1 MDIEFIVQDTFQAIR
16 PTWTIPTSVEEA
28 GKAFEEAVAK
38 TYKPEDKSNPA
49 EPEEPEDADSSDE
62 GETELREGE
71 DEADAGLSDAEDD
84 DPQTPGIRMDTQN
97 SDESTSSSS
106 EDEEEDIV
114 VNMQEEQRDPEADA
128 EFDRELAKMMQESLD
143 ARKFER
149 KPLFDVPLP
158 IKRAGSTLSM
168 LSRESTFDITEN
180 GNGDSVI
187 GSSSRPMIG
196 PTGSGNGMMA
206 FSLLTKKGNKQQ
218 TKTVEL
224 PSNSSLAMAMKN
236 TQEAE
241 RQEKLKIK
249 ELVMNY
255 DRMEETSELDGMS
268 YLYLL
273 S

>member
-16 PTWTIPTSVEEA
+16 PTWDLPTSVEEA

-38 TYKPEDKSNPA
+38 TYKPDDKSGPT
-49 EPEEPEDADSSDE
+49 EPEDVDSDDE
-62 GETELREGE
+62 EAEAELREGE
-71 DEADAGLSDAEDD
+71 DEVDGVSEGEEDE
-84 DPQTPGIRMDTQN
+84 PATPGIRMEHQN
-97 SDESTSSSS
+97 SEGSTSSSS
-106 EDEEEDIV
+106 EDEDEDIV
-114 VNMQEEQRDPEADA
+114 VDMQEELRDPEADA
-128 EFDRELAKMMQESLD
+128 EFDREFAKMLQESID

-168 LSRESTFDITEN
+168 LSRESTFEAEPGNISDITISN
-180 GNGDSVI
+180 
-187 GSSSRPMIG
+187 SSRPTSMMSPI
-196 PTGSGNGMMA
+196 SSGMMA

-255 DRMEETSELDGMS
+255 DRMEETSELDCRFS
-268 YLYLL
+268 TLI
-273 S
+273 

>member
-28 GKAFEEAVAK
+28 GRAFEEAVAK
-38 TYKPEDKSNPA
+38 TYKPDDKSNPA
-49 EPEEPEDADSSDE
+49 EPEEPEDADSNSE
-62 GETELREGE
+62 GAEVEPREGE
-71 DEADAGLSDAEDD
+71 DEADGVSEGEEDE
-84 DPQTPGIRMDTQN
+84 PPTPGIHMEHQH
-97 SDESTSSSS
+97 SEGSTSSSS
-106 EDEEEDIV
+106 EEEDIV
-114 VNMQEEQRDPEADA
+114 VDMEEELRDPEADA

-168 LSRESTFDITEN
+168 LSRESTFDAES
-180 GNGDSVI
+180 GNIGDATA
-187 GSSSRPMIG
+187 GNSSRPTSMIS
-196 PTGSGNGMMA
+196 PTGSGMMA

-224 PSNSSLAMAMKN
+224 PSNSSLAMAMRN

-241 RQEKLKIK
+241 RQEKMKIK

-255 DRMEETSELDGMS
+255 DRMEETSELDGKFPM
-268 YLYLL
+268 LI
-273 S
+273 

>member
-16 PTWTIPTSVEEA
+16 PTWTIPTCIEEA

-38 TYKPEDKSNPA
+38 TYKPDDKSNLA
-49 EPEEPEDADSSDE
+49 EPEEPEDADSDDE
-62 GETELREGE
+62 EAEIEPREGE
-71 DEADAGLSDAEDD
+71 DEADGVSEGEEDE
-84 DPQTPGIRMDTQN
+84 PPTPGIRMEHQH
-97 SDESTSSSS
+97 SEGSTSSSS
-106 EDEEEDIV
+106 DEEEDIV
-114 VNMQEEQRDPEADA
+114 VDMREELRDPEADA

-168 LSRESTFDITEN
+168 LSRESTFETESGSIGDAAV
-180 GNGDSVI
+180 GN
-187 GSSSRPMIG
+187 SSRPTSTMS
-196 PTGSGNGMMA
+196 PTGNGMMA

-241 RQEKLKIK
+241 RQEKMKIK

-255 DRMEETSELDGMS
+255 DRMEETSELDGRFP
-268 YLYLL
+268 LFI
-273 S
+273 